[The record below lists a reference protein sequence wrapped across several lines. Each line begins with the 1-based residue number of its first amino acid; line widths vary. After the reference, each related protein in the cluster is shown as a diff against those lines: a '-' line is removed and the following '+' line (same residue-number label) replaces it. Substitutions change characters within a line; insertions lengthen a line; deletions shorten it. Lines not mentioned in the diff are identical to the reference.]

1 MTFDNPIR
9 QYKGVTH
16 LNAYCKVCG
25 VLSTTLIH
33 SRNSVLTRIHIK
45 CLKHEDHLLNNITFE
60 KPVSKWHSPNETKWG
75 DDH

>member
-1 MTFDNPIR
+1 MTYDNPTR
-9 QYKGVTH
+9 QHKGVTH

-33 SRNSVLTRIHIK
+33 SRNSMLTRIHIK

>member
-1 MTFDNPIR
+1 MTYDNPLR

-33 SRNSVLTRIHIK
+33 SRNSLLTRIHIK
-45 CLKHEDHLLNNITFE
+45 CLKHKDHPSNEITFQTE
-60 KPVSKWHSPNETKWG
+60 PSQ
-75 DDH
+75 

>member
-1 MTFDNPIR
+1 MTT
-9 QYKGVTH
+9 YKGVTH

-33 SRNSVLTRIHIK
+33 SRNQVLTRIHIK
-45 CLKHEDHLLNNITFE
+45 CLKHEDHLLNNISFE
-60 KPVSKWHSPNETKWG
+60 KPVLKWHSPNETKWG